1 MSDSDDISSYFE
13 KKPIETAPIQVN
25 SYKPPKKMT
34 NKNDNFIS
42 MGISGVQEFRFK
54 PYILLFLIFI
64 IITCNVFVDKCLS
77 QFSDAVYGNEPTTKG
92 TVIQGIF
99 LTMTYIVVDYLCQY
113 EYI

>member
-1 MSDSDDISSYFE
+1 MSDSDDISSYFKNKE
-13 KKPIETAPIQVN
+13 NGEVKVVN

-34 NKNDNFIS
+34 NKTDNFIS

-77 QFSDAVYGNEPTTKG
+77 KFENAVDGNEPTTKG
-92 TVIQGIF
+92 SVIQGIF
-99 LTMTYIVVDYLCQY
+99 IVMTYIVVDYLCKY